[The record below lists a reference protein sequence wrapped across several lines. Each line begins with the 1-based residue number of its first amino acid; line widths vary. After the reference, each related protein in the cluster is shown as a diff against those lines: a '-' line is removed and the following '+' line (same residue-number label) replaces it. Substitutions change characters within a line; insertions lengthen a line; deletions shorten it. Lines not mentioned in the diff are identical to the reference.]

1 MNRQEIPI
9 TKCKIFKME
18 NIDQENKISKISIF
32 WMGSAIDQSWKMK
45 KKKNSKSESI
55 TKDISKLK
63 GQGEN
68 H

>member
-1 MNRQEIPI
+1 
-9 TKCKIFKME
+9 ME